1 MNPGLFTIN
10 RKTLNDFN
18 NELFVIPA
26 YQRPFSWEYH
36 EITKLLYDLKENQ
49 EENIYFIG
57 NIIVISNNGKFD
69 LVDGQQRFTTLWMI
83 TLYLSKMYN
92 DLDFI
97 QFCVLNKRSRLS
109 FSIRDKTNEYLST
122 LLITDTKDSKN
133 FWELADFLPDDKTQD
148 PSLEQNQIIANN
160 FKIIDQWVHENK
172 IEKNFLE
179 FIKTKLTFEF
189 LVAPEGTD
197 ENKLFIQIN
206 TNGAQLQHYDILKSK
221 IINAVKEE
229 ERHEYSIKWDKC
241 SEIFDH
247 RSDDNLTIFST
258 FEEKLVDI
266 LDSDE
271 KNRYFKQHNSIKNEP
286 RDAYQQIISF
296 STLLIHTLFIYIKI
310 EKDNLKLDF
319 PKFFNIEKLLDVF
332 GELISCIVTADLEQK
347 NKYAKNFIDCLVN
360 VKEQLSRSII
370 FSDLEDNDFGLLSN
384 LKNKKEEKEENNNSI
399 EQLQRMLYHSNN
411 DTTHYWLGIYLDQL
425 LNSPKS
431 NSLDILEKIDNIISI
446 NGNTFSTYK
455 SYFENP
461 VDFLYQKNEF
471 NLTNYTFT
479 FKNFNR
485 YWFYKLEYLLWKN
498 DTSNLSK
505 IISRTS
511 VEHVLP
517 QSEKEYYDKKNID
530 IDKLGN
536 LILITVSENSHFS
549 NKNVLEKNEY
559 RNRLSNPPLKMTKL
573 FNDLDQYNLIKD
585 KYSYDELIQ
594 LEQVLKNH
602 ENDMHNLLI
611 NHYK

>member
-1 MNPGLFTIN
+1 MNPRLFTIN
-10 RKTLNDFN
+10 RKTLSDFSH
-18 NELFVIPA
+18 ELFVIPA
-26 YQRPFSWEYH
+26 YQRPFNWGYD

-49 EENIYFIG
+49 KENLYFIG

-92 DLDFI
+92 NHDFI
-97 QFCVLNKRSRLS
+97 QFCTLNNRSRLS
-109 FSIRDKTNEYLST
+109 FAIRDKTDKYLNT
-122 LLITDTKDSKN
+122 LLIADTKGSKN
-133 FWELADFLPDDKTQD
+133 FWELTDFLPDDNTRD
-148 PSLEQNQIIANN
+148 PSLTQNQIIANN

-172 IEKNFLE
+172 IEKSFLE
-179 FIKTKLTFEF
+179 FIKTNLTFEF
-189 LVAPEGTD
+189 LIAPSGTD

-221 IINAVKEE
+221 IINAVREE
-229 ERHEYSIKWDKC
+229 ERPEYSVKWDRC

-247 RSDDNLTIFST
+247 KGDDNFFPT

-271 KNRYFKQHNSIKNEP
+271 KKRYFKQHNSIKNEP

-296 STLLIHTLFIYIKI
+296 STLLIHNLFIYTKI

-319 PKFFNIEKLLDVF
+319 PKFFNIEKLLDIF
-332 GELISCIVTADLEQK
+332 GELSRCMDKADLEQR
-347 NKYAKNFIDCLVN
+347 NQYAKNFIDCLVN
-360 VKEQLSRSII
+360 VKEKLSTSII
-370 FSDLEDNDFGLLSN
+370 FSDLEDNDFGLLIN
-384 LKNKKEEKEENNNSI
+384 LKNKQEEREENNKSV

-411 DTTHYWLGIYLDQL
+411 DTNHYWLGIYLDQL
-425 LNSPKS
+425 LDSPQS
-431 NSLDILEKIDNIISI
+431 GFLDILEKIDNIISI

-461 VDFLYQKNEF
+461 ADFLCQKNEF

-498 DTSNLSK
+498 DTGNLSK

-517 QSEKEYYDKKNID
+517 QSEKKHYKEKTID
-530 IDKLGN
+530 IDELGN
-536 LILITVSENSHFS
+536 LILITVSENSRFS
-549 NKNVLEKNEY
+549 NKDVLEKNEY
-559 RNRLSNPPLKMTKL
+559 RKRLSNPPLKMTKL
-573 FNDLDQYNLIKD
+573 FNDLDQYKLIKD
-585 KYSYDELIQ
+585 KYSDDELIK
-594 LEQVLKNH
+594 LKEVLKNH
-602 ENDMHNLLI
+602 QCEMQNLLI
-611 NHYK
+611 KHYK